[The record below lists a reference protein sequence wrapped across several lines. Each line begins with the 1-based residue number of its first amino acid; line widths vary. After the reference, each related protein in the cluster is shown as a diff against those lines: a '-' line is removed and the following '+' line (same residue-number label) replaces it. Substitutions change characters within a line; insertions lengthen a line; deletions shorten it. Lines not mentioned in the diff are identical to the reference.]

1 MSEQDVLNKICSA
14 ILENKE
20 KLIEET
26 VRGGYDANKII
37 NKWNPSGPVAD
48 LVKFRKWT
56 ILMLAVYHD
65 CENIV
70 KILISR
76 GADPNKTGNDGNTPL
91 IINIENNKSLAIG
104 KYLLNKGANTC
115 KPDEKGRTPL
125 SWAVLKKN
133 IKMINTLLDHGAEMT
148 IHTALLEAIAS
159 DDVVIVK
166 LLKKRG
172 ADINL
177 VYPDTGTTP
186 LMKALTLKHG
196 KVAKFLIENGA
207 DVHLKGKDGK
217 SPIEECFEMGNL
229 ALAVK
234 IITKKNINVNKDY
247 QDKLFVKSL
256 RMQNLPLV
264 KYFVKKEVDINQKD
278 ETGKTPLEIALSN
291 SDLPTVKFLID
302 AGAERKSVNSLIQE
316 RVKKDVNFAIYMES
330 LKITQPEMKDSIT
343 EETKDV
349 APGTAQ

>member
-1 MSEQDVLNKICSA
+1 
-14 ILENKE
+14 LENKE

-278 ETGKTPLEIALSN
+278 ESGETPLEIALSN

-343 EETKDV
+343 EGD
-349 APGTAQ
+349 

>member
-1 MSEQDVLNKICSA
+1 
-14 ILENKE
+14 LENKE

-37 NKWNPSGPVAD
+37 NKWNPSAPVAD